1 MNKPMQAVVSAQGA
15 LVRGIVAMGLIAG
28 GGSVA
33 MAHHSAAI
41 FDASQTKVI
50 SGTVKKFDYSNPH
63 TWVWLDVTNDQGQ
76 TETWGVEGMSP
87 NYLNRRGWTRTTLKP
102 GDKLSVTIRPQKDGQ
117 KAGMWV
123 SGKRPDG
130 EVLLMNGEIK
140 DKG

>member
-1 MNKPMQAVVSAQGA
+1 MNKPMQVIIRG
-15 LVRGIVAMGLIAG
+15 LVAAGMIAG
-28 GGSVA
+28 GASVA
-33 MAHHSAAI
+33 TAHHSAAI

-76 TETWGVEGMSP
+76 VETWGVEGMSP

-102 GDKLSVTIRPQKDGQ
+102 GDKLSVTVRPMKDGQ
-117 KAGMWV
+117 KAGMWI

-140 DKG
+140 DKE